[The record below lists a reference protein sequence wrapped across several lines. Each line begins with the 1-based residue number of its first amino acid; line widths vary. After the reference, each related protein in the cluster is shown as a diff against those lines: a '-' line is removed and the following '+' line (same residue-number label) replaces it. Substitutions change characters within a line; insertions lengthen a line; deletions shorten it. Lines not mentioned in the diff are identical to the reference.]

1 MSLSC
6 FVVLV
11 PESEDLV
18 GAIRSRFDDS
28 ARRGLGAH
36 ITVLYPFMAPERL
49 DASILEQAAASI
61 AAHESFAFQLQSIG
75 RFPQVAY
82 LKPEPAE
89 PFIALSLSLARA
101 FPQFPA
107 YGGKFGEIVP
117 HLTIAKGGVA
127 AAAESVTQIMT
138 RLATEGPVASTCAA
152 VTLIENSTGRWQ
164 SLRQFALRSKPGDGI
179 GECSLRRPP

>member
-1 MSLSC
+1 MSISC

-36 ITVLYPFMAPERL
+36 ITVLYPFMAPARIDAAILQTAESTIGTHER
-49 DASILEQAAASI
+49 
-61 AAHESFAFQLQSIG
+61 FAFQLKSIG

-107 YGGKFGEIVP
+107 YGGEFGKVVP
-117 HLTIAKGGVA
+117 HLTIAKGDVA
-127 AAAESVTQIMT
+127 AAEKSVQQIVT
-138 RLATEGPVASTCAA
+138 RLATEGPVSSTCAA
-152 VTLIENSTGRWQ
+152 VTLIENSSGQWQ
-164 SLRQFALRSKPGDGI
+164 VLREFALESCGD
-179 GECSLRRPP
+179 

>member
-1 MSLSC
+1 MRLSC

-11 PESEDLV
+11 PAAEALV
-18 GAIRSRFDDS
+18 GAARAEYDGS

-36 ITVLYPFMAPERL
+36 ITLLYPFMAPAQIDAAILQTAESTIGTHER
-49 DASILEQAAASI
+49 
-61 AAHESFAFQLQSIG
+61 FAFQLKSIG
-75 RFPQVAY
+75 RFPRVAY

-107 YGGKFGEIVP
+107 YGGEFDKTVP
-117 HLTIAKGGVA
+117 HLTIAKGDVA
-127 AAAESVTQIMT
+127 AAAESVQQIVT

-152 VTLIENSTGRWQ
+152 VTLIENSSGQWQ
-164 SLRQFALRSKPGDGI
+164 VLREFALESGGD
-179 GECSLRRPP
+179 